1 MFFVYGEM
9 CLCLFLVWLHK
20 DAQWFNFYVYYCF
33 TNDNEEEER
42 DEWINEITQL
52 GDFFFLFLCSLNYS
66 YWSWIIMVTWKKK
79 KRVRD
84 ILSLILSKFRF
95 IHYTHIS
102 IGNWST
108 WKLTMKW
115 NEMNIWDFMEIASSK
130 PNLVSYLGM
139 VVSSLRIIY

>member
-52 GDFFFLFLCSLNYS
+52 GDFFFIFMFFELFLLIMNNNGYLKEEEKGKRYS
-66 YWSWIIMVTWKKK
+66 
-79 KRVRD
+79 
-84 ILSLILSKFRF
+84 
-95 IHYTHIS
+95 
-102 IGNWST
+102 
-108 WKLTMKW
+108 
-115 NEMNIWDFMEIASSK
+115 
-130 PNLVSYLGM
+130 
-139 VVSSLRIIY
+139 